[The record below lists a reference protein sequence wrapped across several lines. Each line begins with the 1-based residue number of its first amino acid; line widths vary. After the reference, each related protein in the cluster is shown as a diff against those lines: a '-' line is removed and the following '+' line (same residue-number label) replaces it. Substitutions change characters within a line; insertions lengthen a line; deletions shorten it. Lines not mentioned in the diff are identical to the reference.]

1 MKDDSKS
8 KLSYEKL
15 WKLIIRPDK
24 DTYKPKDLGN
34 KVFTFKGKTYIRKDY
49 NLISSEGYLM
59 KCSFIELDYSDRPKK
74 IMPVIL
80 YLHGNSSSRLEGMGM
95 LPEILKRD
103 INLFVIDFPGCG
115 QSEGEYISLGYHE
128 SHDVNIVVDFI
139 NKLPGVGNIGI
150 WGRSM
155 GAATTMIYAH
165 KDNRI
170 KALVM
175 DSPFADFNIL
185 AKDIVLQQ
193 IKLPNFLIEGALKI
207 VRMTI
212 RKKNGLDIEKL
223 KPIDSAPKTK
233 QPAIFIHANSDELI
247 NNKHSDMLFKV
258 YGGKDK
264 KLLKCVGNHNT
275 RRSNKIIREIGEFF
289 YNHLVNEGCLNNN
302 NNDKNN
308 IFNLDNFEN
317 TDNSNEKKNDIK
329 KNENENENNNI
340 NTENNI
346 DNSQKDKENKEDK
359 EKEKEKEEK
368 DKNEII
374 LNNEKKQE
382 IKEESKVDNKIS
394 EDIKDVNEIKEN
406 K

>member
-1 MKDDSKS
+1 MKGDEKT
-8 KLSYEKL
+8 KMSYEKL

-24 DTYKPKDLGN
+24 DPYKLKDLGK
-34 KVFTFKGKTYIRKDY
+34 KVFTFKGKTYTRKDY
-49 NLISSEGYLM
+49 DLISSEGYLM
-59 KCSFIELDYSDRPKK
+59 KCSFIELDYTDRPKK

-128 SHDVNIVVDFI
+128 SHDVKIIVDFI
-139 NKLPGVGNIGI
+139 NKLPGVGNIGL

-170 KALVM
+170 KAIVM

-185 AKDIVLQQ
+185 AKDLVLQQ
-193 IKLPNFLIEGALKI
+193 IKLPGFLIEGAIKI
-207 VRMTI
+207 VKMTI

-233 QPAIFIHANSDELI
+233 QPAIFIHANGDELI
-247 NNKHSDMLFKV
+247 NNKHSDMLYKV
-258 YGGKDK
+258 YGGKEK
-264 KLLKCVGNHNT
+264 KLLKCVGSHNT

-289 YNHLVNEGCLNNN
+289 YKHLVNEGNSNNN
-302 NNDKNN
+302 NDDKNN
-308 IFNLDNFEN
+308 IFNLDNF
-317 TDNSNEKKNDIK
+317 DNSENSEEKKNDNIK
-329 KNENENENNNI
+329 DENNNI
-340 NTENNI
+340 NINNNI
-346 DNSQKDKENKEDK
+346 DNSQKDKENKEDT
-359 EKEKEKEEK
+359 

-382 IKEESKVDNKIS
+382 NKDESKDDNKIS
-394 EDIKDVNEIKEN
+394 ENEKDINEIKEN

>member
-1 MKDDSKS
+1 MQDDQKT
-8 KLSYEKL
+8 KMSYEKL

-24 DTYKPKDLGN
+24 DPYKLKDLGK
-34 KVFTFKGKTYIRKDY
+34 KVFTFKGKTYTRKDY
-49 NLISSEGYLM
+49 DLISSEGYLM
-59 KCSFIELDYSDRPKK
+59 KCSFIELDYTDRPKK

-128 SHDVNIVVDFI
+128 SHDVKIIVDFI
-139 NKLPGVGNIGI
+139 NKLPGVGNIGL

-170 KALVM
+170 KAIVM

-185 AKDIVLQQ
+185 AKDLVLQQ
-193 IKLPNFLIEGALKI
+193 IKLPGFLIEGAIKI
-207 VRMTI
+207 VKMTI

-233 QPAIFIHANSDELI
+233 QPAIFIHANGDELI

-258 YGGKDK
+258 YGGKEK
-264 KLLKCVGNHNT
+264 KLLKCVGSHNT

-289 YNHLVNEGCLNNN
+289 YKHLVNEGNSNNN
-302 NNDKNN
+302 NDDKNN
-308 IFNLDNFEN
+308 IFNLDNF
-317 TDNSNEKKNDIK
+317 DNSEKSEEKKNDNIK
-329 KNENENENNNI
+329 DENNNI
-340 NTENNI
+340 NINNNI
-346 DNSQKDKENKEDK
+346 DNSQKDKENKEDT
-359 EKEKEKEEK
+359 

-382 IKEESKVDNKIS
+382 NKDEYDNKIS
-394 EDIKDVNEIKEN
+394 EKEKNINEIKEN

>member
-1 MKDDSKS
+1 MQDDQKT
-8 KLSYEKL
+8 KMSYEKL

-24 DTYKPKDLGN
+24 DPYKLKDLGK
-34 KVFTFKGKTYIRKDY
+34 KVFTFKGKTYTRKDY
-49 NLISSEGYLM
+49 DLISSEGYLM
-59 KCSFIELDYSDRPKK
+59 KCSFIELDYTDRPKK

-128 SHDVNIVVDFI
+128 SHDVKIIVDFI
-139 NKLPGVGNIGI
+139 NKLPGVGNIGL

-170 KALVM
+170 KAIVM

-185 AKDIVLQQ
+185 AKDLVLQQ
-193 IKLPNFLIEGALKI
+193 IKLPGFLIEGAIKI
-207 VRMTI
+207 VKMTI

-233 QPAIFIHANSDELI
+233 QPAIFIHANGDELI

-258 YGGKDK
+258 YGGKEK
-264 KLLKCVGNHNT
+264 KLLKCVGSHNT

-289 YNHLVNEGCLNNN
+289 YKHLVNEGNSNNN
-302 NNDKNN
+302 NDDKNN
-308 IFNLDNFEN
+308 IFNLDNF
-317 TDNSNEKKNDIK
+317 DNSENSEEKKNYNIK
-329 KNENENENNNI
+329 DENNNI
-340 NTENNI
+340 NINNNI
-346 DNSQKDKENKEDK
+346 DNSQKDKENKEDT
-359 EKEKEKEEK
+359 

-382 IKEESKVDNKIS
+382 NKDEYDNKIS
-394 EDIKDVNEIKEN
+394 EKEKNINEIKEN

>member
-1 MKDDSKS
+1 MKGDEKT
-8 KLSYEKL
+8 KMSYEKL

-24 DTYKPKDLGN
+24 DPYKLKDLGK
-34 KVFTFKGKTYIRKDY
+34 KVFTFKGKTYTRKDY
-49 NLISSEGYLM
+49 DLISSEGYLM
-59 KCSFIELDYSDRPKK
+59 KCSFIELDYTDRPKK

-128 SHDVNIVVDFI
+128 SHDVKIIVDFI
-139 NKLPGVGNIGI
+139 NKLPGVGNIGL

-170 KALVM
+170 KAIVM

-185 AKDIVLQQ
+185 AKDLVLQQ
-193 IKLPNFLIEGALKI
+193 IKLPGFLIEGAIKI
-207 VRMTI
+207 VKMTI

-233 QPAIFIHANSDELI
+233 QPAIFIHANGDELI
-247 NNKHSDMLFKV
+247 KV
-258 YGGKDK
+258 YGGKEK
-264 KLLKCVGNHNT
+264 KLLKCVGSHNT

-289 YNHLVNEGCLNNN
+289 YKHLVNEGNSNNN
-302 NNDKNN
+302 NDDKNN
-308 IFNLDNFEN
+308 IFNLDNF
-317 TDNSNEKKNDIK
+317 DNSENSEEKKNDNIK
-329 KNENENENNNI
+329 DENNNI
-340 NTENNI
+340 NINNNI
-346 DNSQKDKENKEDK
+346 DNSQKDKENKEDT
-359 EKEKEKEEK
+359 

-382 IKEESKVDNKIS
+382 NKDESKDDNKIS
-394 EDIKDVNEIKEN
+394 ENEKDINEIKEN

>member
-1 MKDDSKS
+1 MKDDQKT
-8 KLSYEKL
+8 KMSYERL

-24 DTYKPKDLGN
+24 DPYKPKDLGN
-34 KVFTFKGKTYIRKDY
+34 KVFKFKGKTYIRKDY
-49 NLISSEGYLM
+49 NLISSEGYTM
-59 KCSFIELDYSDRPKK
+59 KCSFIELDPTDRLKK

-103 INLFVIDFPGCG
+103 INLFVMDFPGCG

-128 SHDVNIVVDFI
+128 SHDVKIIVDFI
-139 NKLPGVGNIGI
+139 NKLPGVGNIGL

-165 KDNRI
+165 KDSRI

-185 AKDIVLQQ
+185 AKDLVLQQ

-233 QPAIFIHANSDELI
+233 QPAIFVHANGDELI
-247 NNKHSDMLFKV
+247 NSKHSDMLFKV

-275 RRSNKIIREIGEFF
+275 KRSNKIIREIGEFF
-289 YNHLVNEGCLNNN
+289 YNYLVNEGYSNNN
-302 NNDKNN
+302 NDDKNN

-317 TDNSNEKKNDIK
+317 TDKSNEKRNDNK
-329 KNENENENNNI
+329 KNEDNNI
-340 NTENNI
+340 NTNNNME
-346 DNSQKDKENKEDK
+346 NSQKDKENKENK
-359 EKEKEKEEK
+359 EK

-374 LNNEKKQE
+374 LNNEKKPE
-382 IKEESKVDNKIS
+382 IKEESKDDNKIS
-394 EDIKDVNEIKEN
+394 ENKKDVNEIKEN